1 MGEKKVFLLEAR
13 SIVGL
18 ATLNVQYKPTD
29 RQGVDYVL
37 MVDEDCTVKCGDVT
51 KEAEAGDIVVK
62 FYEEQYP
69 NKFIVVKNEDWK
81 QNILAYREY
90 DQKRKEQWAVKEKAC
105 TGDCIACDV
114 CKACSPTCNAA

>member
-1 MGEKKVFLLEAR
+1 MGEKKVLLIEAR
-13 SIVGL
+13 SIVTPG
-18 ATLNVQYKPTD
+18 TFDVQYKPTD
-29 RQGVDYVL
+29 RQGIDYVL

-62 FYEEQYP
+62 FYEDQYP

-90 DQKRKEQWAVKEKAC
+90 DQKIKERWAAKNLNNAIEPE
-105 TGDCIACDV
+105 V
-114 CKACSPTCNAA
+114 CGETCCPA